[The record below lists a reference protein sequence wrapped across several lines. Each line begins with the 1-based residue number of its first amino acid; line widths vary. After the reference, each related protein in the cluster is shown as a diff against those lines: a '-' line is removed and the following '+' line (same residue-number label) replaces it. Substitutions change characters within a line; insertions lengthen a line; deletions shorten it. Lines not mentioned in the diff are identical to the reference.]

1 MSLGNIFVNSFATID
16 SLVDIMLG
24 NGNAPCLNIPKAE
37 AVKLLSGRKYAGC
50 KYSYTY
56 SSLDEIP
63 AIGIVVATAMFKLN
77 KENNGFAVSQRD
89 AAEKIVFYKD
99 TLSKYPYTFMNGGLI
114 DKDNPDLGQSLII
127 NPDEL
132 FLVKFDADSEYG
144 ISDDII
150 HKEPRT
156 PAECSAH
163 AQPEERF
170 IIIPHEYTKSAQVN
184 VVSELESIRILT
196 AQALAKALPNFN
208 GLGQIVFVGLVTGF
222 TYSKESLENGLSTPL
237 HGIKAPVWSVYARPW
252 TAPVGNV
259 WGKASSSRKSLANVL
274 MLSGGAL
281 PGRTPEQRL
290 TSSVATE
297 TISMGESLKDLNV
310 KETATSSTVVSS
322 NSVTELPPPPPPTE
336 IEGNINDYLAEGG
349 KSKELNVPE
358 LPELPEL
365 PSVPELP
372 NIPNAPVVPTLPPT
386 NNVGQPPK
394 RAAKGMDRG
403 MSHTFGESTVKAPT
417 SDNTVELTELPAV
430 GKSSLDD
437 LLD

>member
-1 MSLGNIFVNSFATID
+1 MSLGNIFENSFNTVD

-24 NGNAPCLNIPKAE
+24 NGNAPCFTISKAE
-37 AVKLLSGRKYAGC
+37 AVKLLSSRKYASC

-63 AIGIVVATAMFKLN
+63 AVGIVVATAMFKLN

-132 FLVKFDADSEYG
+132 FLVKFDANSEYG

-150 HKEPRT
+150 HKEART
-156 PAECSAH
+156 PEECSKH
-163 AQPEERF
+163 IQPEERF

-184 VVSELESIRILT
+184 VVSELESIRIAT

-208 GLGQIVFVGLVTGF
+208 GLGQVVFVGLVTGF
-222 TYSKESLENGLSTPL
+222 TYSKDSLENGLATPL
-237 HGIKAPVWSVYARPW
+237 HGIKSPMWSVYARPW

-259 WGKASSSRKSLANVL
+259 WGKANSSRKSLANVL

-281 PGRTPEQRL
+281 PKRTTEQRL
-290 TSSVATE
+290 TSSIATE
-297 TISMGESLKDLNV
+297 AMNIGESLKNLNV

-322 NSVTELPPPPPPTE
+322 NSVTELPPPPVPTE
-336 IEGNINDYLAEGG
+336 IDGNINDYLAAGSKSEG
-349 KSKELNVPE
+349 LDVPE
-358 LPELPEL
+358 LPSLPEL
-365 PSVPELP
+365 PNVP
-372 NIPNAPVVPTLPPT
+372 NIPNTPMVPTLPPI

-394 RAAKGMDRG
+394 RAAKGMARG
-403 MSHTFGESTVKAPT
+403 MSRTFGESTVKAPA
-417 SDNTVELTELPAV
+417 SNNTVKLTELPAV
-430 GKSSLDD
+430 GKSKLDD
-437 LLD
+437 LLN